1 MSTELNEDKLIEDQE
16 RLEEQEELDR
26 VVEKTGLDED
36 VVAAALILGIPE
48 NSISEAYQG
57 QFVDDKAFAFDLAD
71 NMNSE
76 ILSNWPYTSIDW
88 EDAASDLMADYS
100 EENGYYFRNM

>member
-1 MSTELNEDKLIEDQE
+1 MSTDLTEDQE

-36 VVAAALILGIPE
+36 IVAAAIVLGIPE
-48 NSISEAYQG
+48 QSIGEAYQG
-57 QFVDDKAFAFDLAD
+57 RFDTNIAFAHDMAD
-71 NMNSE
+71 NIGS
-76 ILSNWPYTSIDW
+76 SDSFNWPHTCVDW
-88 EDAASDLMADYS
+88 DFAARELMMDYS

>member
-1 MSTELNEDKLIEDQE
+1 MSTDLTEDQE

-57 QFVDDKAFAFDLAD
+57 QFADNIAFAQDMAD
-71 NMNSE
+71 S
-76 ILSNWPYTSIDW
+76 IGSSDSFNWPYTCIDW
-88 EDAASDLMADYS
+88 DFAARELMMDYS

>member
-1 MSTELNEDKLIEDQE
+1 MSTDLTEDQE

-36 VVAAALILGIPE
+36 IVAAALILGIPE

-57 QFVDDKAFAFDLAD
+57 RYSNDKAFAFGLAG
-71 NMNSE
+71 NME
-76 ILSNWPYTSIDW
+76 TTDLSNWPYTSIDW
-88 EDAASDLMADYS
+88 GDAASDLMTDYS
-100 EENGYYFRNM
+100 EENGYYFRSM

>member
-36 VVAAALILGIPE
+36 IVAAAIVLGIPE

-57 QFVDDKAFAFDLAD
+57 QFSNDKDFAFDLAD
-71 NMNSE
+71 NME
-76 ILSNWPYTSIDW
+76 ATDLSNWPCTSIDW
-88 EDAASDLMADYS
+88 EDAASDLMIDYS